1 MLKKRLIAGS
11 LMAAGIGA
19 ILFGDALISGAIGL
33 SFYPFLFVFTLA
45 AGYMATRELVA
56 IIPEP
61 SRPLRWVCAVGV
73 LLLLGSHFVQAA
85 LEPLSGFEL
94 INPRSWEL
102 PAYVLGGFVLFTFLV
117 EMYRYRATGHSIAKI
132 AHSLLVI
139 AYLGI
144 LPSFFLKLRWLTFPT
159 QGDTTGLMLALTIFV
174 PKCGDIAAYFIGR
187 FFGRVKFTP
196 LLSPK
201 KTWAGFLGGF
211 GGAAFAAVVL
221 MLIGRYIPP
230 AVEVFAFGWPEAVAF
245 GVAVGFAGVLGDLA
259 ESLIKRDG
267 KAKDASQTVPGFGGL
282 LDVFDSVL
290 FAGPVAYLWFNG
302 QQWLV
307 ARTAAGAL

>member
-19 ILFGDALISGAIGL
+19 ILIGDAYLKDYVFGFG
-33 SFYPFLFVFTLA
+33 FYPFLFVFTLA
-45 AGYMATRELVA
+45 AGYLATRELVA
-56 IIPEP
+56 IIREP
-61 SRPLRWVCAVGV
+61 NRPLRWVCAVGV

-85 LEPLSGFEL
+85 VEPADVYNGTALAWRL
-94 INPRSWEL
+94 Q
-102 PAYVLGGFVLFTFLV
+102 AYVAGGFVLFAFVV

-132 AHSLLVI
+132 AHALLVL
-139 AYLGI
+139 AYLGV
-144 LPSFFLKLRWLTFPT
+144 LTSFFLKLRWLTFP
-159 QGDTTGLMLALTIFV
+159 GRPDASGLMLALTIFV
-174 PKCGDIAAYFIGR
+174 PKCGDIAAYFVGR
-187 FFGRVKFTP
+187 LFGRRQITP

-211 GGAAFAAVVL
+211 GGAAFAAVAL
-221 MLIGRYIPP
+221 MLIGRHVSG
-230 AVEVFAFGWPEAVAF
+230 VEVFAFGWPEAVGF
-245 GVAVGFAGVLGDLA
+245 GVTVGFAGMLGDLA

-267 KAKDASQTVPGFGGL
+267 RAKDASQTVPGFGGL

-302 QQWLV
+302 QHWLST
-307 ARTAAGAL
+307 RTGVWL